1 MTPIGSEMQHCSTVP
16 RVLRRDYRSPACAV
30 REVALR
36 MELDTPV
43 TRVSSRICFERRT
56 RRDEPLILDGEG
68 LRLRELKLDGE
79 PLPAD
84 AVHRGERVLTLRG
97 LPASGTLEIVT
108 ELQPGHAGDAGL
120 LHMEGAFITHCEP
133 EGFRRITYFPDRPD
147 VLASYRVTLIADRER
162 YPVLLSNGNKVE
174 SVTLADGRHAASW
187 EDPHPKSSYSFAV
200 VAGRLSNIARQF
212 VTRSGRPVRVCVYA
226 QPDVLPFCSE
236 GLDTIIRAMN
246 WDEQAYDREYD
257 LDVFNVAVLRNYP
270 GGGMENKGLNLFATE
285 YFVAARDIST
295 DEELQRVR
303 AVVAHEFLHNWT
315 GNRVGIQSWFE
326 LGLKEGFTTF
336 RQQQFLASTCDADAA
351 RIDDIIRL
359 RDLQYPEDDGPMC
372 HPVRPHSYALPAN
385 VFTKTVYE
393 KGAEVI
399 RALQNVVGAPTFSRG
414 VQEFFREQDG
424 RAAGWE
430 DLVRA
435 VERVSDRDLAQFRAW
450 YESAGP
456 TTLTVTR
463 EFDASQRRYI
473 LRFAQTGADGPAEL
487 HIPIRARLL
496 GGQGQSISTG
506 LGEETDDR
514 LLELRAE
521 TAEFAFE
528 GVREPPIPSLLRG
541 LSAPVRLT
549 ADFSDEELG
558 ILACR
563 DTDAYVRWDAMQQ
576 LVGRAMGS
584 DASRTAWL
592 RAFGEILG
600 DGTLP
605 LAMKGRMLRLP
616 TEQQLGYGRRTLDID
631 RLHAQRNACA
641 AEVCRRY
648 GDALRATYGL
658 LARDAEILSNDG
670 ARLLRNICLGY
681 LMRAPAEEDLEA
693 CRHQAAAVSV
703 FENVWAASRLLIDQG
718 GEDRRRTL
726 AGTHE
731 NWRSTPLLLDHWFA
745 LQAASESDDCAGLV
759 ARLCA
764 HEEFSLDDAARV
776 KALLDTFTA
785 NQHAFHDRSGRG
797 YQCVADV
804 IAALNGRNTRLAAR
818 FLGKFA
824 VLRQVDPWRRALLT
838 DSLLRLRGIPAL
850 APMLQELIE
859 KCLAPVAA

>member
-1 MTPIGSEMQHCSTVP
+1 MIPICSEGQRCATVP

-56 RRDEPLILDGEG
+56 ADEPLILNGED
-68 LRLRELKLDGE
+68 LQLEELKLDGQ

-84 AVHRGERVLTLRG
+84 AVHRGEGVLTLRG

-108 ELQPGHAGDAGL
+108 ELQPGHAGGAGL
-120 LHMEGAFITHCEP
+120 LHMEGTFITHCEP

-147 VLASYRVTLIADRER
+147 VLASYRVTLIADRDR
-162 YPVLLSNGNKVE
+162 YPVLLSNGNKME
-174 SVTLADGRHAASW
+174 SMTLADGRHAVSW
-187 EDPHPKSSYSFAV
+187 QDPHPKSSYSFAV
-200 VAGRLSNIARQF
+200 VAGRLGSIAKQF
-212 VTRSGRPVRVCVYA
+212 VTRSGRSVGVCVYA
-226 QPDVLPFCSE
+226 PPDVLPFCSE

-285 YFVAARDIST
+285 YFAAAREIST

-336 RQQQFLASTCDADAA
+336 RQQQFLASTYDADAA

-372 HPVRPHSYALPAN
+372 HPVRPRSYALPAN
-385 VFTKTVYE
+385 LFTKTVYE

-399 RALQNVVGAPTFSRG
+399 RALQNVVGARNFARG
-414 VQEFFREQDG
+414 VREFFREQDG
-424 RAAGWE
+424 KAAGWE

-435 VERVSDRDLAQFRAW
+435 VERVSDRDLAQFCAW
-450 YESAGP
+450 YEEAGA

-463 EFDASQRRYI
+463 EFEAKRRRYI
-473 LRFAQTGADGPAEL
+473 LRFKQTGADGPTEL
-487 HIPIRARLL
+487 HIPVRARLL
-496 GGQGQSISTG
+496 DGQGQVISLG
-506 LGEETDDR
+506 PGEEGDDR

-521 TAEFAFE
+521 MAEFEFE
-528 GVREPPIPSLLRG
+528 GVTEPPIPSLLRG
-541 LSAPVRLT
+541 LSAPVRLAT
-549 ADFSDEELG
+549 DLSDEELG

-563 DTDAYVRWDAMQQ
+563 DTDAYVRWDAIQQ
-576 LVGRAMGS
+576 LVGRAMSS
-584 DASRTAWL
+584 DASRAVWL
-592 RAFGEILG
+592 KAFGEILS
-600 DGTLP
+600 DGR
-605 LAMKGRMLRLP
+605 LALRMRGRMLRLP
-616 TEQQLGYGRRTLDID
+616 TEQQLGYGRRIIDVD
-631 RLHAQRNACA
+631 RLHTQRNACA
-641 AEVCRRY
+641 AEVCRKH
-648 GDALRATYGL
+648 GGALRATHRF
-658 LARDAEILSNDG
+658 LARDAEIPSDDG

-693 CRHQAAAVSV
+693 CRRQAASGSV
-703 FENVWAASRLLIDQG
+703 FENVWAASRLLIDRG

-726 AGTHE
+726 AATHE
-731 NWRSTPLLLDHWFA
+731 NWRSTPLLLDHWFV
-745 LQAASESDDCAGLV
+745 LQAASESDDCADLV

-785 NQHAFHDRSGRG
+785 NQHAFHDRTGRG
-797 YQCVADV
+797 YECVADV
-804 IAALNGRNTRLAAR
+804 VGRLSRRNARLAAR
-818 FLGKFA
+818 FLGKFGA
-824 VLRQVDPWRRALLT
+824 LQQVDPRRRALLT
-838 DSLLRLRGIPAL
+838 EALLRLRGIPAL
-850 APMLQELIE
+850 APMLQEIIE
-859 KCLAPVAA
+859 KCLEPAAA